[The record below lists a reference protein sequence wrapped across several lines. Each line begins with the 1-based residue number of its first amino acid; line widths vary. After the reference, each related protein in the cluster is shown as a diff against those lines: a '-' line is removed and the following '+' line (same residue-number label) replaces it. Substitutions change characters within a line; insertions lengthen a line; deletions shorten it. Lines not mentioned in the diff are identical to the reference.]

1 MYLLDRREHVL
12 YQKAMNYLRNNLY
25 AILELVE
32 LISSRMLEQQ
42 DSAALSAMQ
51 QPESLLSDMEPS
63 SPIWKQY

>member
-1 MYLLDRREHVL
+1 
-12 YQKAMNYLRNNLY
+12 MNYLRNNLC

-32 LISSRMLEQQ
+32 LLSSRMLEQQ

-51 QPESLLSDMEPS
+51 QPASLLSDMEPS